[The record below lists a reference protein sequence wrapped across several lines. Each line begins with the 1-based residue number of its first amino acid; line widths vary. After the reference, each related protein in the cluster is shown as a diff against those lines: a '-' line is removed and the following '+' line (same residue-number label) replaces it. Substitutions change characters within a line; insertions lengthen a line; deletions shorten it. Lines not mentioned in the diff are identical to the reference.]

1 MKPALR
7 ILAPLLLAPMLCLPA
22 AAVKWA
28 PIQPAQL
35 AAQAPRID
43 PDADAEAVFWRT
55 WVTDRMIGGRQPQS
69 IKEQYVRIK
78 IFTERGVQEH
88 ATIDLLSASDEI
100 RIGDLRA
107 RTIKS
112 DGRIVEV
119 PGRSIFERT
128 VSKAGG
134 IKVRNKSFS
143 MPEVE
148 AGDLIEYQ
156 WKQYRDDHFSQ
167 YTRLYFQRDIPS
179 WEVSYH
185 VKPSEYAWTRLG
197 YLMGFQVFNVRNE
210 GFRETPGGWQS
221 ITVQEVAA
229 FKPEARMPPEDNIRS
244 WLLLFYSKRR
254 KFKPDRY
261 WSELGKVFR
270 HEIKNEIKVDGA
282 IKKKAAELT
291 LGLSTP
297 TQKIDRILDYC
308 LNRIQSIYHDRS
320 GVTAE
325 QRLKL
330 KPRKKPSDTL
340 KQGMG
345 TGRDIAKLFTALLNA
360 AGIRAYIALA
370 AGRDDF
376 FFNPQFL
383 DPYFLDRMQV
393 AVELDGKWKFYD
405 PSSPYLEP
413 GMLLWPEE
421 GVESLILHRKQPFF
435 QKTPSSGPERSQIL
449 RKASLKLHEDGTLQ
463 GAVELVYRG
472 HPGVSRKNLYDDYT
486 PEERQKAIAER
497 VRERLNTAEVTEIEV
512 RNAAAVS
519 DPFTV
524 RYRIRVPGYAQGV
537 GRRLLLQ
544 PAYFKMN
551 VPPEFETRQR
561 RYDLYFRHP
570 WSETDEVTIELP
582 KTHRLETAASPKPLE
597 MRGVGEYDA
606 SLQQSDGNRLT
617 YRRSFRFGDNG
628 TILFRADA
636 YPQLKRT
643 FDFVHR
649 QDNHVVTLTRKPSVD

>member
-1 MKPALR
+1 MKPTLR
-7 ILAPLLLAPMLCLPA
+7 ILAPWLLAPMLCLPA

-360 AGIRAYIALA
+360 AGIRSYIALC

-376 FFNPQFL
+376 FFNSQFL
-383 DPYFLDRMQV
+383 DPYFLNRMQV

-405 PSSPYLEP
+405 PASPYLEP
-413 GMLLWPEE
+413 GMLLWPKE

-449 RKASLKLHEDGTLQ
+449 RKASFKLHEDGTLE
-463 GAVELVYRG
+463 GTVEMVYRG
-472 HPGVSRKNLYDDYT
+472 HPGVARKNLYDAYT

-512 RNAAAVS
+512 RNATAVR

-551 VPPEFETRQR
+551 VPPEFETSQR

-570 WSETDEVTIELP
+570 WTETDEVTIELP
-582 KTHRLETAASPKPLE
+582 QTHRLETAASPKPLE